1 MRGED
6 LEGPEGRL
14 ASWFGG
20 CAGVANQH
28 NLDLM
33 DVLRSNSD
41 SRSFIVVYNSFVFHK
56 NCTAHTLK
64 IIIGF
69 LCPPELIDQDIKPEI
84 KLVVVADK
92 DLIS

>member
-1 MRGED
+1 MWHPWREVSLFFDVIEINFGGIAIHLVRHEMRGED

-33 DVLRSNSD
+33 DVLRSKSD
-41 SRSFIVVYNSFVFHK
+41 SRSFIEVYNSFVFLK
-56 NCTAHTLK
+56 N
-64 IIIGF
+64 
-69 LCPPELIDQDIKPEI
+69 
-84 KLVVVADK
+84 
-92 DLIS
+92 